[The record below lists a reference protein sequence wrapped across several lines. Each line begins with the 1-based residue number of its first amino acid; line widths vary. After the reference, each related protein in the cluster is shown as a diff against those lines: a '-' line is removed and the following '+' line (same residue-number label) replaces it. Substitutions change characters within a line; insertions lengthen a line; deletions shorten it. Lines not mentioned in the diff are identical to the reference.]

1 MLGLALGAVL
11 VFAYF
16 TFATSTISVQSQPPG
31 AKVSVNG
38 QLVGV
43 TPLDSHRLDT
53 GRNKIDVSHSHYA
66 PVAEQLNTAL
76 GDHLTRNYVL
86 EPGQGTLKL
95 LSNPKGAWVEIDGE
109 RVAQTTP
116 TSVPIAS
123 GKHRVRMG
131 KAERRNGKKDIVLKA
146 DETLEV
152 NLNLGLDPHGSLT
165 LNLRPS
171 NAKVE
176 IVGSDITYKR
186 GVRLPMGEYAIAVSR
201 TGYVTQNKRIKVKY
215 GDNTQRI
222 TLARAYGRL
231 NVRATPSNSYID
243 VAYAETES
251 VPFKP
256 NMRLPAGK
264 VIVTVRAMGYRT
276 KTQSI
281 NLKPAGQTLSVNLKK
296 VTTKV
301 GSELTDALPSGGKAP
316 VMVVMPPG
324 QYRMGDPAGGQS
336 EQPVRVVQLTQPFA
350 VSKYEVSIE
359 DFLKYTQ
366 NTGNPVPKKLA
377 AALAQQEL
385 TKQSPMVYVSH
396 QQATKYARWL
406 SEQTQATYR
415 IPTEAEWEYVARA
428 GSETD
433 YFFGNQPL
441 ELCQH
446 ANVADQ
452 TIRKQYREWEVIDCI
467 DDQVGP
473 VKRGQY
479 KPNAFGLYDTHG
491 SVSEWVADCGMP
503 DYEKGSRDGTK
514 QGQGAGCSSHG
525 HRGGSWD
532 SGPEDTK
539 NSYRKTATGGNVD
552 RGLRLLREL

>member
-1 MLGLALGAVL
+1 
-11 VFAYF
+11 
-16 TFATSTISVQSQPPG
+16 
-31 AKVSVNG
+31 
-38 QLVGV
+38 
-43 TPLDSHRLDT
+43 
-53 GRNKIDVSHSHYA
+53 
-66 PVAEQLNTAL
+66 
-76 GDHLTRNYVL
+76 
-86 EPGQGTLKL
+86 
-95 LSNPKGAWVEIDGE
+95 
-109 RVAQTTP
+109 
-116 TSVPIAS
+116 
-123 GKHRVRMG
+123 
-131 KAERRNGKKDIVLKA
+131 
-146 DETLEV
+146 
-152 NLNLGLDPHGSLT
+152 
-165 LNLRPS
+165 
-171 NAKVE
+171 
-176 IVGSDITYKR
+176 
-186 GVRLPMGEYAIAVSR
+186 MGEYAIAVSR

-296 VTTKV
+296 VTAKV
-301 GSELTDALPSGGKAP
+301 GSELTDTLPGGGKAP

-336 EQPVRVVQLTQPFA
+336 ERPVRVVQLTQPFA

-385 TKQSPMVYVSH
+385 TEQSPMVYVSH

-406 SEQTQATYR
+406 SEQTKATYR

-433 YFFGNQPL
+433 YFFGTQPAD
-441 ELCQH
+441 LCQY

-452 TIRKQYREWEVIDCI
+452 TIRKQYREWEIIDCI

-479 KPNAFGLYDTHG
+479 RPNAFGLYDTHG

-539 NSYRKTATGGNVD
+539 NSYRKTAAGGNVD
-552 RGLRLLREL
+552 RGIRLLREL